1 MTPTHKQIVESLKR
15 IAQSKGTREDYA
27 RCSAAGLT
35 GDWPN
40 PQGPG
45 MYPAG
50 WVVLGV
56 VEELDEVAA
65 AGMSLADDLEDTK
78 EQRDLWRLRCEWQEA
93 CHKWERAMRL
103 HHRDVVWDD
112 EINRL
117 ECDAV
122 QARAA
127 YVAAGGTP

>member
-1 MTPTHKQIVESLKR
+1 MTQAHKQIVESLKR

-56 VEELDEVAA
+56 VEELDRALRGITEILQTCEPTADSVLEAVREVDEMARKN
-65 AGMSLADDLEDTK
+65 G
-78 EQRDLWRLRCEWQEA
+78 QEA
-93 CHKWERAMRL
+93 WAQGRRISAIMRAIG
-103 HHRDVVWDD
+103 
-112 EINRL
+112 EAN
-117 ECDAV
+117 EQYEKDAN
-122 QARAA
+122 
-127 YVAAGGTP
+127 P